1 MNPKVPGRQ
10 PCERTDS
17 PLELSPEEFRALGY
31 RVVDRMAEFL
41 KSLPERP
48 VTRGESAQS
57 IRKLIDIPFP
67 EHGAPAEQLLEQAM
81 DLLLDHSTFNAHPR
95 FWAYI
100 TGAPA
105 PIGALGDLI
114 AAALNPN
121 LGKWV
126 LSPMGTEIE
135 AQTVRWI
142 AQLLGYPTDCGGLL
156 VSGGSMANFVGLLAA
171 RKSKAKWDVRSE
183 GLAGPHGAKLRIYS
197 SSETHIWLQK
207 SADLAGLGTQA
218 IRWIPSDSQF
228 RLDAAALRKA
238 IAEDISNG
246 DTPFLVVGTAGSVST
261 GAVDPLPEMAAICRE
276 FGLWFHVD
284 GAYGGFAAALPE
296 ASGDLRGLTQA
307 DSVAVD
313 PHKWLHAPLEAGC
326 VLVRDA
332 QTLHDTFFASPQY
345 YHLVE
350 DAAEKTINYFEWGP
364 QNARGFRALKVWL
377 CLRQAGREGYQRMIR
392 ENIRLAKSLYE
403 LADAHPKLEALTQSL
418 SITTFRYV
426 PSDLKN
432 QPEAETYLNRLN
444 SELLTKIQNSGEAF
458 ISNAVIHGK
467 FALRACIVNFRT
479 RMEDIEALPLLAAR
493 LGAEV
498 DAQLR

>member
-135 AQTVRWI
+135 AQTVRWL
-142 AQLLGYPTDCGGLL
+142 AQLLGYQTDCGGLL

-207 SADLAGLGTQA
+207 SADLAGLG
-218 IRWIPSDSQF
+218 
-228 RLDAAALRKA
+228 RKRSA
-238 IAEDISNG
+238 
-246 DTPFLVVGTAGSVST
+246 
-261 GAVDPLPEMAAICRE
+261 
-276 FGLWFHVD
+276 
-284 GAYGGFAAALPE
+284 
-296 ASGDLRGLTQA
+296 
-307 DSVAVD
+307 
-313 PHKWLHAPLEAGC
+313 
-326 VLVRDA
+326 
-332 QTLHDTFFASPQY
+332 
-345 YHLVE
+345 
-350 DAAEKTINYFEWGP
+350 
-364 QNARGFRALKVWL
+364 GFRATASSDWM
-377 CLRQAGREGYQRMIR
+377 LRRCGRRLQRISAAETR
-392 ENIRLAKSLYE
+392 RFLWWE
-403 LADAHPKLEALTQSL
+403 LRDRSAPGL
-418 SITTFRYV
+418 SIRC
-426 PSDLKN
+426 
-432 QPEAETYLNRLN
+432 RRWRR
-444 SELLTKIQNSGEAF
+444 
-458 ISNAVIHGK
+458 
-467 FALRACIVNFRT
+467 FAANLDCGFT
-479 RMEDIEALPLLAAR
+479 
-493 LGAEV
+493 
-498 DAQLR
+498 

>member
-1 MNPKVPGRQ
+1 M
-10 PCERTDS
+10 
-17 PLELSPEEFRALGY
+17 
-31 RVVDRMAEFL
+31 
-41 KSLPERP
+41 
-48 VTRGESAQS
+48 
-57 IRKLIDIPFP
+57 
-67 EHGAPAEQLLEQAM
+67 
-81 DLLLDHSTFNAHPR
+81 
-95 FWAYI
+95 
-100 TGAPA
+100 
-105 PIGALGDLI
+105 
-114 AAALNPN
+114 
-121 LGKWV
+121 
-126 LSPMGTEIE
+126 
-135 AQTVRWI
+135 
-142 AQLLGYPTDCGGLL
+142 
-156 VSGGSMANFVGLLAA
+156 
-171 RKSKAKWDVRSE
+171 
-183 GLAGPHGAKLRIYS
+183 
-197 SSETHIWLQK
+197 
-207 SADLAGLGTQA
+207 
-218 IRWIPSDSQF
+218 
-228 RLDAAALRKA
+228 
-238 IAEDISNG
+238 
-246 DTPFLVVGTAGSVST
+246 
-261 GAVDPLPEMAAICRE
+261 
-276 FGLWFHVD
+276 
-284 GAYGGFAAALPE
+284 
-296 ASGDLRGLTQA
+296 
-307 DSVAVD
+307 AVD

-364 QNARGFRALKVWL
+364 QNARGFRTLKVWL